1 MFFRLVELPPTRTF
15 YSNSLWIA
23 EAIVKLDKNTQ
34 PTLNPVNDK
43 YLADLKFIAE
53 NTHPKVMM
61 PLADVESIVASK
73 PLEQWRTSIDLQ
85 DNKGDRI
92 RINDIKETTVIDLNR
107 MLKESYRSCLLIVVD
122 IAKDYSLDYRT
133 APVMGSYDVPEWMAG
148 GATQQPQQ

>member
-1 MFFRLVELPPTRTF
+1 MINQPQTSTF
-15 YSNSLWIA
+15 YTKSLSLA

-34 PTLNPVNDK
+34 PKLNPINDK
-43 YLADLKFIAE
+43 YLKDLEFISD
-53 NTHPKVMM
+53 NTHIKVMM
-61 PLADVESIVASK
+61 PLSDVESIVSSK

-92 RINDIKETTVIDLNR
+92 RINETKETTVIDLNR
-107 MLKESYRSCLLIVVD
+107 MLKESYRTCLLIVVD

-148 GATQQPQQ
+148 GATQQPQ